1 VTDDIKLDDKDDGGP
16 DEPDIEAPDEQP
28 RTDEVKE

>member
-16 DEPDIEAPDEQP
+16 DEPEVEEPDEQP
-28 RTDEVKE
+28 KIDEPKE